1 MKKKSVLNLIK
12 YHAEHNDPAFRAEAY
27 EIAQEFDIK
36 GDYQLAEY
44 VMALLSDTNTFVPQA
59 TEAETQFLQKIT
71 QAQKPL
77 PLPDAISEDIKGI
90 INAVGH
96 NAGVN
101 KFLFQGPPGTGKTET
116 SKQVAR
122 ILERDLYAVDFSSII
137 DSKLGQT
144 AKNIST
150 LFKEINGFHN
160 PLHVVILFDEID
172 ALALDRTSERDI
184 REMGRA
190 TSTFLKELESVN
202 SQVVLIATTN
212 LFSKF
217 DKAMIRRFDY
227 VVDFSRYS
235 KEDLLDI
242 AEILAN
248 SFLQQFKFAGKDT
261 RLLRKI
267 LALAEQIPY
276 PGELSNIIKSA
287 IAFSNPD
294 VEHDYLSR
302 IYKEITGNSKPDV
315 YALKKSGFTL
325 REIET
330 ITGTPRSTL
339 SRELKG

>member
-1 MKKKSVLNLIK
+1 MKKKNVLNLIK
-12 YHAEHNDPAFRAEAY
+12 YHTEHNDPAFRAEAY
-27 EIAQEFDIK
+27 EIAQGFDAA

-44 VMALLSDTNTFVPQA
+44 VMALLSDTSTFIPQS
-59 TEAETQFLQKIT
+59 TEDETLFLQKISPI
-71 QAQKPL
+71 QKSL
-77 PLPDAISEDIKGI
+77 PLPDAISDDIKGI

-122 ILERDLYAVDFSSII
+122 ILERDLYSVDFSSIV

-144 AKNIST
+144 TKNISA
-150 LFKEINGFHN
+150 LFKEINGFLN
-160 PLHVVILFDEID
+160 PSHAVILFDEID

-190 TSTFLKELESVN
+190 TSAFLKELETVN

-217 DKAMIRRFDY
+217 DKAMVRRFDY
-227 VVDFSRYS
+227 VVDFSRYT
-235 KEDLLDI
+235 KEDLI
-242 AEILAN
+242 GIGEILAN
-248 SFLQQFKFAGKDT
+248 SYLQQFKFAGKDT

-267 LALAEQIPY
+267 LAFASSIPY
-276 PGELSNIIKSA
+276 PGELSNLIKTS
-287 IAFSNPD
+287 IAFSNPSED
-294 VEHDYLSR
+294 RDYLAR
-302 IYKEITGNSKPDV
+302 LYKEVTGDLKPD
-315 YALKKSGFTL
+315 AHILKKNGFTF
-325 REIET
+325 REIEA

-339 SRELKG
+339 SRELRE